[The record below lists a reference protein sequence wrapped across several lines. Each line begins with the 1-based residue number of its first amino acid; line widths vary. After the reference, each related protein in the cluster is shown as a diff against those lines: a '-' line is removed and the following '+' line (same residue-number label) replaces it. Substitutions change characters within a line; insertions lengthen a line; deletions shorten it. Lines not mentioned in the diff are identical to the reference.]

1 MISGMTFD
9 LEISSTDRQ
18 MDRPRNFIHRQT
30 DGQTDYYKSPAER
43 GPNKEDEDNYL
54 SALHFEHDFS
64 LQILTYI
71 HQGI

>member
-18 MDRPRNFIHRQT
+18 T
-30 DGQTDYYKSPAER
+30 DQYKSPTER

>member
-18 MDRPRNFIHRQT
+18 MDRLISISHPQSGAPIREMKI
-30 DGQTDYYKSPAER
+30 
-43 GPNKEDEDNYL
+43 

-64 LQILTYI
+64 LQIFDL
-71 HQGI
+71 HPSRNLKEP

>member
-18 MDRPRNFIHRQT
+18 MDRPRNFIHGQT

-43 GPNKEDEDNYL
+43 DPNKGDEL
-54 SALHFEHDFS
+54 KCSAF
-64 LQILTYI
+64 
-71 HQGI
+71 